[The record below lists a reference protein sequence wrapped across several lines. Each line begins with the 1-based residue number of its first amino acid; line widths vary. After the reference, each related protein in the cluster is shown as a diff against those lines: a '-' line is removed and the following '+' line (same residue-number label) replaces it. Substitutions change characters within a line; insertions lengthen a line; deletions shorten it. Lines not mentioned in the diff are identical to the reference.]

1 MSAGWARCPLH
12 CGAEPIVPP
21 KAMGVLAPTAGALD
35 CIPNW
40 SHVGFSPQTAVL
52 LLRIDDIVSGHKKK
66 GEDQSKQPPAP
77 EPAQE

>member
-1 MSAGWARCPLH
+1 MSAGWAQCPLH
-12 CGAEPIVPP
+12 CGAETIVPP
-21 KAMGVLAPTAGALD
+21 KAVGVLVPKVGGLD
-35 CIPNW
+35 LILDW
-40 SHVGFSPQTAVL
+40 TRVGFSPQTAVL